1 MINLAEYSVT
11 PWEVK
16 GDLDYD
22 KLVRDFGTSYID
34 DELRTR
40 IKNHTGEL
48 HFMLRRNVF
57 FSHRDLGWILDRFEH
72 GENFFLYTGRG
83 PSGNTHLG
91 HLLPWIFTQYL
102 QEKLFL
108 KRSRNGRR
116 REFGFQRG
124 ARGVRRE
131 VQGGQG
137 AR

>member
-1 MINLAEYSVT
+1 MKTDNWVINLAEYSVT

-57 FSHRDLGWILDRFEH
+57 GCNCDWK
-72 GENFFLYTGRG
+72 
-83 PSGNTHLG
+83 
-91 HLLPWIFTQYL
+91 W
-102 QEKLFL
+102 
-108 KRSRNGRR
+108 
-116 REFGFQRG
+116 
-124 ARGVRRE
+124 
-131 VQGGQG
+131 
-137 AR
+137 

>member
-72 GENFFLYTGRG
+72 GEKFFLYTGRG
-83 PSGNTHLG
+83 P
-91 HLLPWIFTQYL
+91 
-102 QEKLFL
+102 
-108 KRSRNGRR
+108 
-116 REFGFQRG
+116 
-124 ARGVRRE
+124 
-131 VQGGQG
+131 
-137 AR
+137 